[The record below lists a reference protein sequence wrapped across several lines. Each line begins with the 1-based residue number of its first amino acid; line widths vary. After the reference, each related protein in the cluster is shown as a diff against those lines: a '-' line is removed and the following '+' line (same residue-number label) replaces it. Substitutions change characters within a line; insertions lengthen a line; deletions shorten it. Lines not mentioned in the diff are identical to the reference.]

1 MHNKH
6 YESKKVKTTYI
17 LERREYI
24 IIFLD
29 YEVST
34 KQKLKLTTFERKLVA
49 QICVFIDYLV
59 YSLEAVFLLSSLII
73 FYMLLFSLDCCS
85 LL

>member
-1 MHNKH
+1 MYSKH
-6 YESKKVKTTYI
+6 YEFRKAKTTYI

-49 QICVFIDYLV
+49 TGKDLCFH
-59 YSLEAVFLLSSLII
+59 
-73 FYMLLFSLDCCS
+73 
-85 LL
+85 